1 MCPTPQ
7 ITLTDFNIC
16 EISST
21 PIKYCPTYNLIMN
34 NTLLRIIASTLLWCS
49 FGLSYANPVA
59 LIVPTGPGGLNH
71 KYALELEPILSKL
84 LEQPVVIEFRPGGQ
98 GLVGAQTLAAN
109 KTPSLTLMLGAV
121 QQDFAIN
128 QLTDIVP
135 VLDLGIAPTV
145 VIAKPSLGI
154 TSLAQLTKMPSSY
167 TIGIP
172 NGAAQLHW
180 VREFSKNYKNI
191 SLTEVP
197 YKSGAAVL
205 TDVAGG
211 HVDIGIASAIGAAP
225 LANDGKVVVL
235 ATLSA
240 KRSSL
245 LPQSKTPREQGIQYS
260 RDNIG
265 FSHMFIWAN
274 PGADPVAIAKFQRKF
289 VQWALTTEATE
300 LFNKIDLSV
309 DAKNSGRPELSL
321 TSHLQK

>member
-1 MCPTPQ
+1 
-7 ITLTDFNIC
+7 
-16 EISST
+16 
-21 PIKYCPTYNLIMN
+21 MN
-34 NTLLRIIASTLLWCS
+34 NTLVRIVASIFFFFS
-49 FGLSYANPVA
+49 IGLSHAGPVA

-84 LEQPVVIEFRPGGQ
+84 LDQQIVIEFHPGAQ
-98 GLVGAQTLAAN
+98 GLVGAQALASN
-109 KTPSLTLMLGAV
+109 KTSSLSLMIGAV
-121 QQDFAIN
+121 QQDFALN

-154 TSLAQLTKMPSSY
+154 TSLSQLTKTPGDY

-191 SLTEVP
+191 GLTEVP

-245 LPQSKTPREQGIQYS
+245 LPQSRTPGEQGIRYA
-260 RDNIG
+260 RDTIG

-274 PGADPVAIAKFQRKF
+274 PGADPAVVAKLQRQF
-289 VQWALTTEATE
+289 SQWAATAEATE
-300 LFNKIDLSV
+300 LFNKIDLGV
-309 DAKNSGRPELSL
+309 DAKNSGRPEVAL
-321 TSHLQK
+321 TLHLQKR

>member
-1 MCPTPQ
+1 
-7 ITLTDFNIC
+7 
-16 EISST
+16 
-21 PIKYCPTYNLIMN
+21 MN
-34 NTLLRIIASTLLWCS
+34 TILLRIITSIFFLFS

-84 LEQPVVIEFRPGGQ
+84 LDRPVVIEFRPGGQ

-109 KTPSLTLMLGAV
+109 KTPSLTLMIGAV

-145 VIAKPSLGI
+145 VIARPSLGI
-154 TSLAQLTKMPSSY
+154 TSLSQLTKMPSSY

-172 NGAAQLHW
+172 NGAAQLYW
-180 VREFSKNYKNI
+180 VREFSKNNKNI
-191 SLTEVP
+191 LLTEVP

-235 ATLSA
+235 ATLST

-245 LPQSKTPREQGIQYS
+245 LPQSKTPREQGIHYS
-260 RDNIG
+260 RDSIG

-274 PGADPVAIAKFQRKF
+274 PGADPIVIAKLQRQF
-289 VQWALTTEATE
+289 AQWASTAEATE
-300 LFNKIDLSV
+300 LFNKIDLGV
-309 DAKNSGRPELSL
+309 DAKNSSRPEVALML
-321 TSHLQK
+321 HLQK